1 MGCGM
6 SFAKRITLIQ
16 NLQMRKGLASHSC
29 ARRAADALAKLVLEE
44 APGAKDPLGRHGTH
58 FAVAVICEYISFA

>member
-1 MGCGM
+1 
-6 SFAKRITLIQ
+6 
-16 NLQMRKGLASHSC
+16 MRKGLASHSC

-44 APGAKDPLGRHGTH
+44 ALGAKDLLGRHGTY